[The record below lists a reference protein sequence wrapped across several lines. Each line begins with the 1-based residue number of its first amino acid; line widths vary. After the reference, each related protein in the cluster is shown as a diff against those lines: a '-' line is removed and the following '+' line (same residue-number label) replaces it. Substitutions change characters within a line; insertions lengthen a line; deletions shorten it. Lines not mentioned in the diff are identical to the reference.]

1 MRANIAPTCSSK
13 EMTLG
18 CIFSKV
24 KWYIA
29 LAVLSG
35 RLGRCVQK
43 SVRSCL
49 EMTRLTFSLTTT
61 MEEGNKECMSMYAGV
76 HRINCMGQAQMGD

>member
-1 MRANIAPTCSSK
+1 M
-13 EMTLG
+13 
-18 CIFSKV
+18 
-24 KWYIA
+24 A

-61 MEEGNKECMSMYAGV
+61 REEAKKECMSMYASI
-76 HRINCMGQAQMGD
+76 HRINGMGLGQAQVGD